1 MGTMKQ
7 EGKKASDAIWRI
19 GKLILTNNEFRSLL
33 GEVIDISQDIFT
45 HLTSQ
50 MGDSLKNAGDNL
62 QQDQTTKRSGRD
74 IVDSTLDQGLSPAS
88 SRKRSSHLLSSD
100 PNDPRHLGLLNT
112 GDSVHPH
119 AMAADSPRRS
129 SVPPMHSNYLGSM
142 GQQGGDQMNAGHEEI
157 KGQMNVGQEKAKG
170 QMNQQKEAARQKFKE
185 KVPDEKQDELI
196 ERLQEALAQIQQ
208 HPDYQSAIETLI
220 GLVQAWS
227 KRATNMSQEVQS
239 RATDSSDREL
249 AEKEFKALIES
260 WAQEQSMDP
269 LLRGVQNVMED
280 MKQDD
285 ELRAYYHDALRYV
298 ERLVREPGYATQDE
312 STEEGKRLMDRGHQV
327 LRGNYD
333 DHLQNLTN
341 ESRRYMNLM
350 AEDGMSRE
358 LGDRFTAIHRDL
370 WLDSAGDPAFKP
382 QLLNDMR
389 ISLLPALMDEIRHIP
404 IPRIEYSDKQFD
416 VVIENLV
423 ITGDTLLP
431 NVFDTKIESFNSFS
445 LKSEYSKP
453 SSQSMMIRM
462 SEIQADID
470 DVVFWYHKKSGFPKM
485 EDRGVASMAV
495 GGKGITIVLRVRSA
509 VEDPR
514 RMFKVDYCKC
524 HVDKL
529 KLKVNDSHHDVLYK
543 TITPLVMGTVRRQM
557 AKSIEN
563 SIIEKLNQLDLK
575 ITSYVNQFNQNLQ
588 NKAYESM
595 PASEKQQ
602 TQPVQRNSL
611 WSTLVA
617 ILNNNIKTK
626 VANRNQKKR
635 ESSHKSTDEPVRQDN
650 QKMKPAP
657 IQTGKHPASPPLSP
671 TKMTHD
677 HSNNYKLAVDLSEA
691 TANIH

>member
-1 MGTMKQ
+1 
-7 EGKKASDAIWRI
+7 
-19 GKLILTNNEFRSLL
+19 
-33 GEVIDISQDIFT
+33 
-45 HLTSQ
+45 
-50 MGDSLKNAGDNL
+50 
-62 QQDQTTKRSGRD
+62 
-74 IVDSTLDQGLSPAS
+74 
-88 SRKRSSHLLSSD
+88 
-100 PNDPRHLGLLNT
+100 
-112 GDSVHPH
+112 
-119 AMAADSPRRS
+119 
-129 SVPPMHSNYLGSM
+129 
-142 GQQGGDQMNAGHEEI
+142 
-157 KGQMNVGQEKAKG
+157 
-170 QMNQQKEAARQKFKE
+170 
-185 KVPDEKQDELI
+185 
-196 ERLQEALAQIQQ
+196 
-208 HPDYQSAIETLI
+208 
-220 GLVQAWS
+220 
-227 KRATNMSQEVQS
+227 
-239 RATDSSDREL
+239 
-249 AEKEFKALIES
+249 
-260 WAQEQSMDP
+260 
-269 LLRGVQNVMED
+269 
-280 MKQDD
+280 
-285 ELRAYYHDALRYV
+285 
-298 ERLVREPGYATQDE
+298 
-312 STEEGKRLMDRGHQV
+312 
-327 LRGNYD
+327 
-333 DHLQNLTN
+333 
-341 ESRRYMNLM
+341 
-350 AEDGMSRE
+350 
-358 LGDRFTAIHRDL
+358 
-370 WLDSAGDPAFKP
+370 
-382 QLLNDMR
+382 
-389 ISLLPALMDEIRHIP
+389 MDEIRHIP